1 MRVLQRRKG
10 IIPLEM
16 ASDKL
21 GVEERLRQYYAAFD
35 GTKKDFTEVE
45 DLLFDELYDKEFTM
59 QHNGFILG
67 RIMVKQ
73 LHKEYMSRGTKATI
87 IDFRYTLGRYI
98 DVKYHAISNGDKK
111 EDREDFILHMIYSVQ
126 DNKLISSRSLNW
138 HSYQIEPVQDPLF
151 TIAEEE

>member
-10 IIPLEM
+10 IIMPLEM

-45 DLLFDELYDKEFTM
+45 DLFDDLYDKEFTM

-67 RIMVKQ
+67 RNMVNCIKSTCQEVPKRQ
-73 LHKEYMSRGTKATI
+73 L
-87 IDFRYTLGRYI
+87 
-98 DVKYHAISNGDKK
+98 
-111 EDREDFILHMIYSVQ
+111 
-126 DNKLISSRSLNW
+126 
-138 HSYQIEPVQDPLF
+138 
-151 TIAEEE
+151 

>member
-1 MRVLQRRKG
+1 M
-10 IIPLEM
+10 PLEM

-21 GVEERLRQYYAAFD
+21 GVEERLRQYFAAFD

-45 DLLFDELYDKEFTM
+45 DLFDDLYDKEFTM

-67 RIMVKQ
+67 RTMVKQ
-73 LHKEYMSRGTKATI
+73 LHKEYMSRETNATI
-87 IDFRYTLGRYI
+87 IHFRYTLGQYI

-111 EDREDFILHMIYSVQ
+111 EDGEDFILHMIYSVQ
-126 DNKLISSRSLNW
+126 DNKLISSRSLNGR
-138 HSYQIEPVQDPLF
+138 SYQIKSVQDPLF

>member
-10 IIPLEM
+10 IVPIEM

-21 GVEERLRQYYAAFD
+21 GVEERLRQYFAAFN
-35 GTKKDFTEVE
+35 GTNKDFTEVE
-45 DLLFDELYDKEFTM
+45 DLFEELYDKDFTM
-59 QHNGFILG
+59 HHNGFILG
-67 RIMVKQ
+67 RNMVKR

-87 IDFRYTLGRYI
+87 IHYRYTLGQYI
-98 DVKYHAISNGDKK
+98 DVKYHAISNGDKN

-126 DNKLISSRSLNW
+126 DNKLISSRSLNGR
-138 HSYQIEPVQDPLF
+138 SYQIEPVQDPLF

>member
-10 IIPLEM
+10 IVPIEM

-45 DLLFDELYDKEFTM
+45 DLFDDLYDKEFTM

-67 RIMVKQ
+67 RNMVLG
-73 LHKEYMSRGTKATI
+73 LHKEYMSRRTRATI
-87 IDFRYTLGRYI
+87 IHYRYTFGQYI

-111 EDREDFILHMIYSVQ
+111 EDREDFILHMIYTIRN
-126 DNKLISSRSLNW
+126 DKLISSRSLRG